1 MENKGIDSVPLSRGG
16 RMVTVLL
23 VVLIA
28 VAVIFSVQNASPV
41 ALSFLSWH
49 FEASLAVVIL
59 LTLVTGMIIGM
70 AILSWSRMRRSMRKK
85 KEQRGEKSGSSMPS

>member
-1 MENKGIDSVPLSRGG
+1 
-16 RMVTVLL
+16 MVAILM
-23 VVLIA
+23 VVVIT

-59 LTLVTGMIIGM
+59 LTLVTGMILGM
-70 AILSWSRMRRSMRKK
+70 AILSLSRLMRSMRKK
-85 KEQRGEKSGSSMPS
+85 REQGKQTGSSKPS